1 MTETKTKT
9 DDAPVEQVFLDL
21 ASREIVKISPSGEL
35 RISVPESQFD
45 YYVAMKLY
53 PARNG
58 EK

>member
-1 MTETKTKT
+1 MTEKKTKT

-21 ASREIVKISPSGEL
+21 STREIVKVSPSGEL
-35 RISVPESQFD
+35 RISVPDSQFD
-45 YYVAMKLY
+45 YYAAMKIY